1 MIKLDNVYEA
11 KRVLDGVA
19 VITPLIDHS
28 ALLPFQLFNKLENMQ
43 LTGSFKIRG
52 AYNKIIHLDDE
63 QKANGIICASAGNHA
78 QGVAYSAKNLGI
90 KATIVMPQ
98 YAPLAKIEAT
108 RSYGVEII
116 LFGESFDDAYQYAHQ
131 LAKQR
136 GLTFIEPYNDDE
148 VIAGQATVALE
159 ITQQCSNIDVV
170 VVPIGGGGLASGIA
184 YTIKQISPTTKVIGV
199 QAANASSM
207 YESIR
212 NTKVIKTDSA
222 DTIADGIAVKCVGT
236 LTYEHCRDY
245 LDEVVLVSEQQI
257 NQAILFAIEKLH
269 ILVEGAGAVGLAA
282 LLSGKIDVKNQRI
295 VNIISGGNIDI
306 TLFANLI
313 DAGLRYSSR
322 RITIGTTIPDK
333 PGHLNRLLQLMADRQ
348 VNIVEIRHDRYHH
361 NASPKT
367 CYVELT
373 IDTFNNAHIQEI
385 LKMLESNHY
394 QYRIK

>member
-11 KRVLDGVA
+11 KRVLEGVS

-28 ALLPFQLFNKLENMQ
+28 ALMTFELYNKLENMQ

-52 AYNKIIHLDDE
+52 AYNKIVHLSDE
-63 QKANGIICASAGNHA
+63 QKECGIICASAGNHA
-78 QGVAYSAKNLGI
+78 QGVAFSAKSLGI
-90 KATIVMPQ
+90 KATIVMPK

-116 LFGESFDDAYQYAHQ
+116 LYGDNFDEAYHYAQ
-131 LAKQR
+131 TIANDRQ
-136 GLTFIEPYNDDE
+136 LTFIEPYNDDE
-148 VIAGQATVALE
+148 VIAGQATIALE
-159 ITQQCSNIDVV
+159 ISQQLKDIDIV

-184 YTIKQISPTTKVIGV
+184 YTIKQLSPTTMVIGV
-199 QAANASSM
+199 QAASASSM

-212 NTKVIKTDSA
+212 NHKIIRTDSA
-222 DTIADGIAVKCVGT
+222 ETIADGIAVKCVGSV
-236 LTYEHCRDY
+236 TYEHCRDY

-257 NQAILFAIEKLH
+257 NQAIIFAMEKLH

-282 LLSGKIDVKNQRI
+282 LLAGKINTTNKRI

-322 RITIGTTIPDK
+322 RITIGTIIPDK
-333 PGHLNRLLQLMADRQ
+333 PGHLTCLLQLLSDHQ
-348 VNIVEIRHDRYHH
+348 VNVIDIKHDRYHH
-361 NASPKT
+361 NISPKT

-385 LKMLESNHY
+385 LKALENNNY
-394 QYRIK
+394 QFRIK

>member
-1 MIKLDNVYEA
+1 
-11 KRVLDGVA
+11 
-19 VITPLIDHS
+19 
-28 ALLPFQLFNKLENMQ
+28 
-43 LTGSFKIRG
+43 
-52 AYNKIIHLDDE
+52 
-63 QKANGIICASAGNHA
+63 
-78 QGVAYSAKNLGI
+78 
-90 KATIVMPQ
+90 MPQ

-348 VNIVEIRHDRYHH
+348 VNIVEIRHDRYPH